1 MITRQDIL
9 QKISE
14 DNQKLSL
21 EVEDFKASEIAKKV
35 TTLYEKYYDEIQ
47 AAIEKVK
54 PQKQKKDIGS
64 LYIYL
69 LSRDSLHDLAKRYLL
84 D

>member
-1 MITRQDIL
+1 M
-9 QKISE
+9 QKINE

-54 PQKQKKDIGS
+54 PQKHKKDIGS

-69 LSRDSLHDLAKRYLL
+69 LSRDSLQDLAKRYLL